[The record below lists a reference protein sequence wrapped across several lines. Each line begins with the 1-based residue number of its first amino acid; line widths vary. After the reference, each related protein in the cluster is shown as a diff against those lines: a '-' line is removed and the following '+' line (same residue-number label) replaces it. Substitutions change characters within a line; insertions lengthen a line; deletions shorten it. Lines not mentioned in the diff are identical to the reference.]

1 MRAEELV
8 VHQLR
13 NLYGLKDEDIKVQW
27 GGIVLGPWKAQYTH

>member
-27 GGIVLGPWKAQYTH
+27 GVLS